1 MKWKVPAA
9 ASAAALLAAAALLG
23 LMLYRGVVGK
33 PLAGHTSAAQ
43 LPSSKGWSQQP
54 ARSKHKGGRS
64 PNGGAAPV
72 PIIPV
77 PASVPASFQGKV
89 GVLMYHDIE
98 PAAAGADSIT
108 PGQFASELDGLRKIG
123 YRIISL
129 QQFRMFMQ
137 GKQDVPQGSLLI
149 TFDDGYESF
158 YRYAYPILK
167 QRGLSGACFVVTG
180 DFSPSALVYTPHMT
194 PAEIAKMESDDPVM
208 EVQAH
213 SDALHVKIDRR
224 HDLLTG
230 RILRAGRLE
239 SDADYRARITADTI
253 KCLSALR
260 PLNSHPVDSFA
271 YPYGLHTPEAVS
283 LLRAQEIKYAFT
295 TAPGLASR
303 NSDAMLLPRVN
314 AGSPAISTASIA
326 AELNRLAAA
335 MPPLRKGAGV
345 AAQAPSPTAP
355 HAGTGRLSTPAPSA
369 LQAS

>member
-1 MKWKVPAA
+1 MKWKIPLAA
-9 ASAAALLAAAALLG
+9 GSAAVLIAAGLLG
-23 LMLYRGVVGK
+23 LILLRGIAGR
-33 PLAGHTSAAQ
+33 PIAGHSAAQ
-43 LPSSKGWSQQP
+43 LPGSREQGWSQLP
-54 ARSKHKGGRS
+54 ARGKHKEGAPAS
-64 PNGGAAPV
+64 GGAASAREL
-72 PIIPV
+72 PV
-77 PASVPASFQGKV
+77 PAAVPASFTGKV

-98 PAAAGADSIT
+98 PTAAGADAIT

-129 QQFRMFMQ
+129 QQFRMFML
-137 GKQDVPQGSLLI
+137 GKQSVPKGSLLV

-167 QRGLSGACFVVTG
+167 QRGLAGACFVITG

-194 PAEIAKMESDDPVM
+194 PAEIKKMETDDPAM

-213 SDALHVKIDRR
+213 TDALHVKIDRR

-253 KCLSALR
+253 KCLSSLR
-260 PLNSHPVDSFA
+260 PLNSRPVDSFA

-283 LLRAQEIKYAFT
+283 LLRTQGIKYAFT

-303 NSDAMLLPRVN
+303 TSDPLLLPRVN
-314 AGSPAISTASIA
+314 AGSPAISTAAIA
-326 AELNRLAAA
+326 AELNRLASA
-335 MPPLRKGAGV
+335 MPPLRRTM
-345 AAQAPSPTAP
+345 PSTLATA
-355 HAGTGRLSTPAPSA
+355 S
-369 LQAS
+369 